1 MPELWYKDVGNP
13 DRIRKRGVKMVEVT
27 IKAIILFVFVLMA
40 LFIRG
45 ADGGDDDLD

>member
-1 MPELWYKDVGNP
+1 
-13 DRIRKRGVKMVEVT
+13 MVEVT
-27 IKAIILFVFVLMA
+27 IKAVILFLLVLMA